1 MNQLAPDDSY
11 NSELL
16 EHVHPR
22 DWTNPDPKRRYH
34 LLVLGGGPAG
44 LVAAAGAASL
54 GARVALVEK
63 GLLGGDCLNSG
74 CVPSKALLEAARKA
88 WDNPGGDPELYQFS
102 AVMERMREIRATL
115 AQADSARRFTDLGVD
130 VFLGHGRFT
139 GTDRLEVD
147 GSTLLFRRA
156 MVATGAVP
164 TLPPVPGLSDVQ
176 PLTSENF
183 FNLEEQPA
191 RLVVIGAGPIGC
203 ELSQAMSRLGSHV
216 TLIDSADRILPN
228 EDPDASR
235 QLASALT
242 NEGVELILNCHL
254 SRVSLRKRATI
265 LNVEV
270 ANEGSEIEADQVLV
284 ATGRRPV
291 VEDIGLESA
300 GVEYTTGGITVN
312 ERLRTSN
319 RRIYAAG
326 DVCSVF
332 QFTHAADAMARI
344 VLRNALFGGRERVD
358 RLTIPWCTYTSPELA
373 HVGMTAHEAQSM
385 GKKISTFT
393 VPLEDLD
400 RSVLAGSTRGL
411 ARVHVSARGG
421 RILGATL
428 LADHA
433 GEAIGQ
439 VTQAIN
445 SAVPLGSLA
454 SVIQPYP
461 TVAEA
466 WKKLGDQ
473 WQKGRLNRASA
484 LLLKVLLRLRTLR

>member
-1 MNQLAPDDSY
+1 M
-11 NSELL
+11 
-16 EHVHPR
+16 
-22 DWTNPDPKRRYH
+22 
-34 LLVLGGGPAG
+34 
-44 LVAAAGAASL
+44 
-54 GARVALVEK
+54 
-63 GLLGGDCLNSG
+63 
-74 CVPSKALLEAARKA
+74 
-88 WDNPGGDPELYQFS
+88 
-102 AVMERMREIRATL
+102 
-115 AQADSARRFTDLGVD
+115 
-130 VFLGHGRFT
+130 
-139 GTDRLEVD
+139 
-147 GSTLLFRRA
+147 FRRA

-164 TLPPVPGLSDVQ
+164 TLPAVPGLSDVQ

-183 FNLEEQPA
+183 FNLEELPA

-242 NEGVELILNCHL
+242 NEGVELILNCDV
-254 SRVSLRKRATI
+254 SRVSLRKQATI

-270 ANEGSEIEADQVLV
+270 ADEGSEIEADQVLV

-385 GKKISTFT
+385 GKKVRTFT

-439 VTQAIN
+439 VTQAMN

-484 LLLKVLLRLRTLR
+484 FLLKVWLRLRTLR

>member
-1 MNQLAPDDSY
+1 
-11 NSELL
+11 
-16 EHVHPR
+16 
-22 DWTNPDPKRRYH
+22 
-34 LLVLGGGPAG
+34 
-44 LVAAAGAASL
+44 
-54 GARVALVEK
+54 
-63 GLLGGDCLNSG
+63 
-74 CVPSKALLEAARKA
+74 
-88 WDNPGGDPELYQFS
+88 
-102 AVMERMREIRATL
+102 
-115 AQADSARRFTDLGVD
+115 
-130 VFLGHGRFT
+130 
-139 GTDRLEVD
+139 
-147 GSTLLFRRA
+147 
-156 MVATGAVP
+156 
-164 TLPPVPGLSDVQ
+164 
-176 PLTSENF
+176 
-183 FNLEEQPA
+183 
-191 RLVVIGAGPIGC
+191 
-203 ELSQAMSRLGSHV
+203 
-216 TLIDSADRILPN
+216 
-228 EDPDASR
+228 
-235 QLASALT
+235 
-242 NEGVELILNCHL
+242 
-254 SRVSLRKRATI
+254 
-265 LNVEV
+265 
-270 ANEGSEIEADQVLV
+270 
-284 ATGRRPV
+284 V

-385 GKKISTFT
+385 GKKVRTFT

-439 VTQAIN
+439 VTQAMN

-484 LLLKVLLRLRTLR
+484 FLLKVWLRLRTLR